1 MIFSGCILVP
11 VSFSGRVR
19 WNAGTAGTLKISPHA
34 RGRENPARLS
44 GVRSQKSKV
53 NYNRVSG
60 AVYLLLLGN
69 LQRPTLAVGNLAG
82 DIEGVQ
88 TFGSSRLVVVFF
100 GEEFIK

>member
-1 MIFSGCILVP
+1 MIFSGCTLVP

-19 WNAGTAGTLKISPHA
+19 WNAGTFKISPHA
-34 RGRENPARLS
+34 GTRKS
-44 GVRSQKSKV
+44 GKTFWSQKSKV